1 MLIQIIFSLSK
12 SVLLS
17 KLIFQLLMASL
28 LVVLTLLLLLLL
40 TKLIKKDQKETVLI
54 GLNCSATKLQENNNY
69 FNIVLDFEVAKS
81 TVHQIS
87 SVLK

>member
-28 LVVLTLLLLLLL
+28 LVVFF
-40 TKLIKKDQKETVLI
+40 IVIVIDQINQERSKGRNFPENITFGVLVEAGCEKI
-54 GLNCSATKLQENNNY
+54 CSICKT
-69 FNIVLDFEVAKS
+69 
-81 TVHQIS
+81 
-87 SVLK
+87 

>member
-28 LVVLTLLLLLLL
+28 LVVFF
-40 TKLIKKDQKETVLI
+40 IVIVIVIDQINQERSKGRNFPENITFGVLVEA
-54 GLNCSATKLQENNNY
+54 GCEKTCSIRKT
-69 FNIVLDFEVAKS
+69 
-81 TVHQIS
+81 
-87 SVLK
+87 